1 MDLSKEPGRTKA
13 LSKMGSTKSISAFS
27 TLIFR
32 AKEKQD
38 VANLLRGSIK
48 DVFVDKKDYD
58 KQMTKEQV

>member
-1 MDLSKEPGRTKA
+1 MDLSKEPGRTKG
-13 LSKMGSTKSISAFS
+13 LSKMSNTKSISAFS